1 MFHGKRVFGGP
12 SFLFKTRGGL
22 VIFPVGYDGG
32 EGSGWMMWSQKRV
45 GWWNTWKPP
54 FRLWWNFD
62 QMHSVSFL
70 ISSKHFNFEVGKLFF
85 FQAKTPGSISPQKNI
100 NHQGNTLEN
109 THLPCE
115 TQVSLP
121 APGRCTYPSVVEQW
135 GAHELVLTLAP
146 RISGYLKTE
155 VSSSPI

>member
-85 FQAKTPGSISPQKNI
+85 FSSQNTRFNIPPKKHQSPREHTGKHTSPLWNSGFVARPWPLYVSVRGWTMRRPWVGVDLGTKNFRV
-100 NHQGNTLEN
+100 
-109 THLPCE
+109 P
-115 TQVSLP
+115 
-121 APGRCTYPSVVEQW
+121 
-135 GAHELVLTLAP
+135 
-146 RISGYLKTE
+146 
-155 VSSSPI
+155 